1 MDESGSEKIKEAR
14 EAREGRGT
22 YKTARRELFI
32 STLVQYGFIKAKR
45 IAGYNDVTA
54 SRLLNNKWIKSEI
67 MARIQK
73 ELEELKIT
81 RQSLVQKYLDFADNA
96 TSESVKNNALQ
107 FLIESSDDK
116 PANSDQLFIPAMR
129 MSRLEPSKAVGML
142 EDGTPKEDVQ

>member
-81 RQSLVQKYLDFADNA
+81 RQSLVH
-96 TSESVKNNALQ
+96 NALQ